1 MLNAPIV
8 GPEPIPK
15 HAWLDEV
22 VPNLAEPRL
31 VRPNLAPL
39 LAEGVEAVE
48 LVEVSTHVPQAMGHC

>member
-1 MLNAPIV
+1 M

-48 LVEVSTHVPQAMGHC
+48 LVEVSTHAPQAMGHC